1 MEKSGKAPRYV
12 NVATV
17 LEGEISQLAPNSLLP
32 TEVQLARRFGV
43 SRITVRGALDVLERS
58 GLVSRLRGRGTIVS
72 PEKITRHF
80 SPLYSFEKDLAS
92 QGIAYETRVL
102 GYDAKTDPPDVIR
115 ARLEISE
122 TDTVG
127 CLSLVRLVYDRVVC
141 HDRRYYPSEIAGKL
155 QPHRVETQD
164 ASEVVEELAGAP
176 IAEVDW
182 EGEIIS
188 CPDEVATALGIA
200 GRTLVLANAYTWR
213 LEGGAPVE
221 AGIISYRID
230 RCKFRFH
237 EKFQHQKSGNRPD
250 RT

>member
-1 MEKSGKAPRYV
+1 MAESGKAPRYV
-12 NVATV
+12 DVATV
-17 LEGEISQLAPNSLLP
+17 LEDEISRLAPNSLLP

-92 QGIAYETRVL
+92 QGIPFETRVL
-102 GYDAKTDPPDVIR
+102 GYDAKTVPPEMIR
-115 ARLEISE
+115 ERLELSKK
-122 TDTVG
+122 DSVG
-127 CLSLVRLVYDRVVC
+127 CLSLARSVQDRVIC
-141 HDRRYYPSEIAGKL
+141 HDRRYYPAKIARRL
-155 QPHRVETQD
+155 DPHRIEAQD
-164 ASEVVEELAGAP
+164 ASEVLEELAGAP
-176 IAEVDW
+176 IA
-182 EGEIIS
+182 

-213 LEGGAPVE
+213 LKGGAPVE

-237 EKFQHQKSGNRPD
+237 EIFQHKKP
-250 RT
+250 